1 MIGLQ
6 VGYRYTT
13 EYSTTPLEALSDEI
27 ITSYRPSAE
36 PGNRLPH
43 GWLVRNGETIS
54 SLDLVPLRS
63 HIVIGGAQFSGERCD
78 VRMGTE
84 VTDSNNWWVSTL
96 QLLPH
101 QAIVVRPDQHIEQVL
116 G

>member
-1 MIGLQ
+1 ME
-6 VGYRYTT
+6 V
-13 EYSTTPLEALSDEI
+13 LSDEI
-27 ITSYRPSAE
+27 ITTYRSSAE

-63 HIVIGGAQFSGERCD
+63 QVVIGGAQYSGEHCD

-84 VTDSNNWWVSTL
+84 VTDPNNWWMSTL